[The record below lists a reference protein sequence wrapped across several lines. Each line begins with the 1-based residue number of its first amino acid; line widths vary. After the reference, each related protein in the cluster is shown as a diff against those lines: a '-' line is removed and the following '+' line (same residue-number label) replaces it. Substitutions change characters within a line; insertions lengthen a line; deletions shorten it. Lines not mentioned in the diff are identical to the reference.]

1 MKRVRI
7 PLFTRARMAGET
19 PECVTELPEPRDV
32 RVFDLVFTPDGPG
45 MMMKQRGKYFYIPFV
60 NVRNMRNG
68 RGKEPSPARETEAE
82 TGTVR

>member
-1 MKRVRI
+1 MKGVRI

-45 MMMKQRGKYFYIPFV
+45 MMMKQRGKYFEKRTRQGAESCPGDRGGD
-60 NVRNMRNG
+60 RNCQIAG
-68 RGKEPSPARETEAE
+68 GSGFYLP
-82 TGTVR
+82 